1 MKNNRTR
8 RTVLTALFAALIFLG
23 IFIIKIPIA
32 ATGGYIHF
40 GDGFIYIASSILPL
54 PFAAAAAAVGGA
66 LADMLAGYIAYAPW
80 TAVIKALMGIVGALM
95 LGNNRFL
102 RRISGVETESG
113 AHSGGAGM
121 AVLATVIAG
130 IINIAGYFVVECFMY
145 SVPAAFA
152 GVPMNCLQSAFGVA
166 IFFILA
172 PAFSRALHVLRQ

>member
-80 TAVIKALMGIVGALM
+80 TAVIKALMGIVGA
-95 LGNNRFL
+95 
-102 RRISGVETESG
+102 
-113 AHSGGAGM
+113 HSGGAGM

-152 GVPMNCLQSAFGVA
+152 GVPMNCLQSAFGVV